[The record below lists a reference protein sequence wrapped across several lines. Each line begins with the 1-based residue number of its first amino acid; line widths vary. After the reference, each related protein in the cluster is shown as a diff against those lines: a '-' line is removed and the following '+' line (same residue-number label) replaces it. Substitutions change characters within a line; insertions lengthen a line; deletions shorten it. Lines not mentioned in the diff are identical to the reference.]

1 MSQHIL
7 QRSPAK
13 AVLLLGLPLALASF
27 FQAGF
32 NLTEVWVFG
41 QTGDG
46 GASLSGAAVSDLLT
60 AVFALL
66 ANGMAN
72 AAVAQISRATGAGDE
87 ARAAAAARGVLF
99 VGLVLSVGSAL
110 VGAFAAPLGEL
121 LMSDS
126 ARPPGVAF
134 LRIMGLGGAGTVF
147 MVITIGILR
156 ARGDT
161 VVPLILIATVSIAT
175 LGLEAAFILGW
186 FGLDPHGIEAA
197 AWVTVILRI
206 LTALWGY
213 RAVSRQMNL
222 KPPGTRAWVDRTV
235 LREQLSLGFLSAIQ
249 QSLRVFGMLA
259 LVGLSTWLL
268 DGARGES
275 IFRALTLWTKV
286 DIPMIMM
293 AMAWGGGAAPAVGM
307 LLGAGREK
315 DAGRAAWTGAGIA
328 AGAAV
333 VNALL
338 VFFFA
343 PALIGAFVPDDPSVV
358 ADTLELLDHVAPF
371 YPLMAMG
378 IAIGFAF
385 NGAGDMRRPLIWD
398 AALLLVFQGGLAGL
412 LVGTGLMAEGGF
424 FVVLAISGAFQGAV
438 PIWFLRHRR
447 WQAAAEVPHDA

>member
-1 MSQHIL
+1 
-7 QRSPAK
+7 
-13 AVLLLGLPLALASF
+13 VLLLGLPLALASF

-46 GASLSGAAVSDLLT
+46 GASLSGAAVSDMLT

-87 ARAAAAARGVLF
+87 VRAAAAARAVLF
-99 VGLVLSVGSAL
+99 VGVILSIGSAF
-110 VGAFAAPLGEL
+110 VGILADPLGQVF
-121 LMSDS
+121 MSES
-126 ARPPGVAF
+126 SRGPGTAF
-134 LRIMGLGGAGTVF
+134 LRIMGIGGVGTVF
-147 MVITIGILR
+147 MVITIGVLR
-156 ARGDT
+156 ARGDSI
-161 VVPLILIATVSIAT
+161 VPLILIATVSIAT
-175 LGLEAAFILGW
+175 LGLEAAFVLGW
-186 FGLDPHGIEAA
+186 FGLDPTGIEAA

-206 LTALWGY
+206 LTSIWGFI
-213 RAVSRQMNL
+213 AVSRSIKL
-222 KPPGTRAWVDRTV
+222 RPPGTRRWVDRRV

-249 QSLRVFGMLA
+249 QSLRVVGMLA
-259 LVGLSTWLL
+259 LVGLSTWLIA
-268 DGARGES
+268 GERGES
-275 IFRALTLWTKV
+275 VFRAMTLWTKI

-293 AMAWGGGAAPAVGM
+293 AMAWGGGAAPVVGM
-307 LLGAGREK
+307 LLGAGRSH

-328 AGAAV
+328 AMAAV

-338 VFFFA
+338 VMLFA

-378 IAIGFAF
+378 IAIGFVF

-398 AALLLVFQGGLAGL
+398 AVLLLVFQGGLAGL

-424 FVVLAISGAFQGAV
+424 FLVLAISGVLQGVV
-438 PIWFLRHRR
+438 PMWFLKRR
-447 WQAAAEVPHDA
+447 EWGRRPTIEHVPVA